1 MNKKDELSY
10 YLSITKGNLVLSED
24 LKEFGTMFVY
34 DNIIYEIFENS
45 EFNQH
50 CNLEVD
56 TYIQELNEEIQ
67 YLFKINGIDSDF
79 VKTSINK
86 AKLLDSFITKYEE
99 YTGIE
104 TIYRLNNVIL
114 IHGNLINDNNNKN
127 DTQQ

>member
-10 YLSITKGNLVLSED
+10 YLSVTKGILILSED
-24 LKEFGTMFVY
+24 LKEHGTMFVH
-34 DNIIYEIFENS
+34 DNVIYEIFENS

-67 YLFKINGIDSDF
+67 YLFKINGIDSNF

-104 TIYRLNNVIL
+104 TIYKLNNVIL

-127 DTQQ
+127 DTQ

>member
-10 YLSITKGNLVLSED
+10 YLSITKGVLILSED
-24 LKEFGTMFVY
+24 LKEYGTMFVH

-104 TIYRLNNVIL
+104 TVYRLNNVIL

-127 DTQQ
+127 DT

>member
-10 YLSITKGNLVLSED
+10 YLTITKGNLVLSED
-24 LKEFGTMFVY
+24 LNEYGTMFVH
-34 DNIIYEIFENS
+34 DNVIYEIFENS

-67 YLFKINGIDSDF
+67 YLFKINGIDSNF
-79 VKTSINK
+79 IKTSINK

-104 TIYRLNNVIL
+104 TIYKLNNVIL

-127 DTQQ
+127 DTQ

>member
-10 YLSITKGNLVLSED
+10 YLTITKGILILSED
-24 LKEFGTMFVY
+24 LKEHGTMFVY
-34 DNIIYEIFENS
+34 DNVIYEIFENS

-67 YLFKINGIDSDF
+67 YLFKINRIDSNF

-86 AKLLDSFITKYEE
+86 AKLLDLFITKYEE

-104 TIYRLNNVIL
+104 TIYKLNNVIL

-127 DTQQ
+127 DTQ

>member
-10 YLSITKGNLVLSED
+10 YLSVTKGILILSED
-24 LKEFGTMFVY
+24 LKEYGTMFVH
-34 DNIIYEIFENS
+34 DNVIYEIFENS

-67 YLFKINGIDSDF
+67 YLFKINGIDSNF

-99 YTGIE
+99 YTGIK

-127 DTQQ
+127 DT

>member
-56 TYIQELNEEIQ
+56 TYILELNEEIQ

-127 DTQQ
+127 DT

>member
-10 YLSITKGNLVLSED
+10 YLSITKGVLILSED
-24 LKEFGTMFVY
+24 LKEYGTMFVH

-67 YLFKINGIDSDF
+67 YLFKINGIDSNF

-127 DTQQ
+127 DT